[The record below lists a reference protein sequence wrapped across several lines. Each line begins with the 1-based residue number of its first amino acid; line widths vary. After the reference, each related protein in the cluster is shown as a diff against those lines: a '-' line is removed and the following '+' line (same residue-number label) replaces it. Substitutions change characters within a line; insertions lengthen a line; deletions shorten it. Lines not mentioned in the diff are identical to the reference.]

1 MKKPNRTPL
10 LFVGSLILITGL
22 VMGVIGHTQDSDARR
37 VAAAGLPAD
46 PADSPLAISAHLVQD
61 KVLRGSEGTVNLALT
76 LAAPAV
82 EPSEAGPRHAVD
94 LMVVLDRSGSMNGQK
109 IGDAR
114 RAIQRLIR
122 ALTPRDRLAI
132 VAYSNTA
139 ETLAGLLPMTASKR
153 QELSSLVG
161 GIQPG
166 GGTNLGAGL
175 EAGLRAFAVTPPGG
189 RHRKLILISDGL
201 ANHGVTDP
209 HALGRMAARGLVH
222 DWVVSTVGVGHEFN
236 EHLMTTLADH
246 GAGTYYYLEDP
257 VAFASVFER
266 EYHHSAAAAASGLSV
281 SVPLHD
287 GVRLIDAGGF
297 PITHRDGR
305 AGFSPGSLRF
315 GQRRTFYL
323 TLAIPTET
331 PGEVAVQGVQVRYR
345 TPTRMVTALLP
356 EIFTIACVEN
366 PEDVMASIRKDA
378 WAAKT
383 LQEDFSRLKQAVADA
398 IRDGDERKAMQ
409 RIQSYRQEKAAVN
422 KVVASSRVAENLD
435 EEVVALGTYV
445 RETFAGQP
453 EAVAKKQKQNAKVLQ
468 YEAYQ
473 KRRAKQ

>member
-1 MKKPNRTPL
+1 MKTPNRTPL
-10 LFVGSLILITGL
+10 LFVGGLILITGL
-22 VMGVIGHTQDSDARR
+22 IMGVIGPAQDSDARR
-37 VAAAGLPAD
+37 VAGAAFPAD
-46 PADSPLAISAHLVQD
+46 PAGSPLAISAQLVQD

-114 RAIQRLIR
+114 RAVQRLIR
-122 ALTPRDRLAI
+122 TLAPRDRLGI
-132 VAYSNTA
+132 VTYSSTA
-139 ETLAGLLPMTASKR
+139 ETLAGLLPMTAPNR

-175 EAGLRAFAVTPPGG
+175 EAGLRTFDDTPPGG

-209 HALGRMAARGLVH
+209 YALGRMAARGVAN

-236 EHLMTTLADH
+236 EHLMATLADH

-266 EYHHSAAAAASGLSV
+266 EYRHTASAAASGLSV

-287 GVRLIDAGGF
+287 DMRLVDAGGY
-297 PITHRDGR
+297 PITIQDGR
-305 AGFSPGSLRF
+305 ASFRPGNLRF

-323 TLAIPTET
+323 SLAIPTGT
-331 PGEVAVQGVQVRYR
+331 PHEVNVKGLQVRYR
-345 TPTRMVTALLP
+345 TPAGIITAMLP
-356 EIFTIACVEN
+356 ETFTIACVEN

-378 WAAKT
+378 WTAKT
-383 LQEDFSRLKQAVADA
+383 LQEDFSRLKQAVAVA
-398 IRDGDERKAMQ
+398 IRDGDEQKAMQ

-422 KVVASSRVAENLD
+422 KVVASPRVAENLD
-435 EEVVALGTYV
+435 EEVDALGTYV
-445 RETFAGQP
+445 RETFAGKP
-453 EAVAKKQKQNAKVLQ
+453 AAVVEKQKQNAKILQ